1 MNLQFHE
8 IESRD
13 PDQATL
19 AGLTLH
25 RFGLFPFRSP
35 LLGKSFL
42 LSLPEGT
49 KMFQFS
55 SLASYTYVFSI
66 RLQGIIPV
74 GFPHSEIFGS
84 TLV

>member
-1 MNLQFHE
+1 MKLQSHD

-13 PDQATL
+13 PNQATL
-19 AGLTLH
+19 AGLTLDW
-25 RFGLFPFRSP
+25 FGLFPFRSP

-42 LSLPEGT
+42 LSLPEDT

-55 SLASYTYVFSI
+55 SLASLTYVFSQE
-66 RLQGIIPV
+66 LQGIIPA
-74 GFPHSEIFGS
+74 GFPHSEISGS